1 MQDLHSCLVY
11 LHDVGYSSPSK
22 TALFGKS
29 SGALVAGNLCNRWP
43 QLIEAAI
50 LEVYL
55 FIWDI
60 NRQ

>member
-11 LHDVGYSSPSK
+11 LHAVGYSSPSK

-29 SGALVAGNLCNRWP
+29 SGALAVGNLCNRWP
-43 QLIEAAI
+43 QLIQAAI
-50 LEVYL
+50 LEVQL
-55 FIWDI
+55 IMWDI